1 MHKAADESIGKKC
14 NANRKRKKNGIE
26 DQLIRELMT
35 LRNKLIRDRNIKNAK
50 VVGKNIMVLRKN
62 IS

>member
-1 MHKAADESIGKKC
+1 
-14 NANRKRKKNGIE
+14 
-26 DQLIRELMT
+26 MT

-62 IS
+62 ISQSKRKEFYEEMRKDKTKKKL